1 MRNSKVNVKTIFLLL
16 FSLAYIL
23 CLGIRSYFQMFS
35 LVKDT
40 SFDEAVVV
48 KLGFV
53 WGICVVSAIMC
64 CIFQSWKV
72 AAFVKGFVIVWSIL
86 GGWLTVSARDIS
98 VALSE
103 SGNFNT
109 LFSLISIVALM
120 LNAVALILVIW
131 GFIVS
136 VKTFQKYNQ

>member
-1 MRNSKVNVKTIFLLL
+1 MKNSKSNIKTIFLFLL
-16 FSLAYIL
+16 SVVYVF
-23 CLGIRSYFQMFS
+23 CMGIRSYFQIFS

-40 SFDEAVVV
+40 SFDETAVV

-53 WGICVVSAIMC
+53 WVICVVSAIIC
-64 CIFQSWKV
+64 CILQSWKV
-72 AAFVKGFVIVWSIL
+72 PAFVKGFVIVWSIL

-98 VALSE
+98 VMLSE

-109 LFSLISIVALM
+109 LFSTISTLSLM

-136 VKTFQKYNQ
+136 VKTFRKYNQ